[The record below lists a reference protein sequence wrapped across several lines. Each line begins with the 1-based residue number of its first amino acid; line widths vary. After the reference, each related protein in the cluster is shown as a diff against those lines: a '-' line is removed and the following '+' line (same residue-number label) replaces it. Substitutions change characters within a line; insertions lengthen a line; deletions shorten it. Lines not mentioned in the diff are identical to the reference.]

1 MNVIPPRHDFTD
13 QELQAIL
20 AKAEA
25 NSVRSIGEF
34 QDAVIESLK
43 NPTHLQGIRFPWSKT
58 HDSVRLRGGEVSI
71 WAGINGHRKSTLLN
85 QVALWATREVPIG
98 IASLEM
104 PAEGLARMMVS
115 QAGGVVN
122 PTANFATQIL
132 QRLNRKVWFYDRLG
146 SVPPL
151 EILGAVHA
159 MSEKGCKLIVI
170 DSLSMCR
177 VTDDMERERLFMA
190 ELTSLAKALD
200 VHVALVHH
208 VRKPHQGGDEYVPT
222 RFDVKGSG
230 SIVDLTQNL
239 FICWANKKRKRI
251 QQRVDMGHPITPD
264 EQSVLDSECDQKL
277 IVAKQRHAEFEGVIS
292 LWHHPSRQFTSD
304 KSVRAVQLEIQQ

>member
-1 MNVIPPRHDFTD
+1 MNTIQPRDDFTN
-13 QELQAIL
+13 QELQAIF
-20 AKAEA
+20 AKAEK

-34 QDAVIESLK
+34 HDQVIESLK
-43 NPTHLQGIRFPWSKT
+43 NPGRIDGIKLPWSKT
-58 HDSVRLRGGEVSI
+58 HDVLRLRHSEVSI

-85 QVALWATREVPIG
+85 QVALWATREVPVG

-104 PAEGLARMMVS
+104 PVDGLAKLMIS
-115 QAGGVVN
+115 QAAGAPN
-122 PTANFATQIL
+122 PTPEFAT
-132 QRLNRKVWFYDRLG
+132 KVINKLGRRMWFYDRLG

-159 MSEKGCKLIVI
+159 LSQEGCKLIVI

-190 ELTSLAKALD
+190 ELTSLAKALQ
-200 VHVALVHH
+200 VHIALVHH
-208 VRKPHQGGDEYVPT
+208 VRKPQSGGDEFIPS

-239 FICWANKKRKRI
+239 FICWANKKRGII
-251 QQRVDMGHPITPD
+251 QRKLDRGLPVDAS
-264 EQSVLDSECDQKL
+264 EQEIFDNEADQKL
-277 IVAKQRHAEFEGVIS
+277 IVAKQRHAEFEGPIN
-292 LWHHPSRQFTSD
+292 LWHHPSRQFIGD
-304 KSVRAVQLEIQQ
+304 KSGRAIHLEGIQ

>member
-1 MNVIPPRHDFTD
+1 MNTIPPRDDFTD
-13 QELQAIL
+13 QELQAIF
-20 AKAEA
+20 ANAE
-25 NSVRSIGEF
+25 SHSIRSISEF
-34 QDAVIESLK
+34 HDQVIDALK
-43 NPTHLQGIRFPWSKT
+43 NPGWIEGIKLPWGKT
-58 HDSVRLRGGEVSI
+58 HGAVRLREREVSI

-85 QVALWATREVPIG
+85 QVALWATREVPVG

-104 PAEGLARMMVS
+104 PVDGLAKLMITQAAGAPNPSAEYATKVIQKLSRRM
-115 QAGGVVN
+115 
-122 PTANFATQIL
+122 
-132 QRLNRKVWFYDRLG
+132 WFYDRLG

-159 MSEKGCKLIVI
+159 LHQQGCKLIVI

-200 VHVALVHH
+200 VHIALVHH
-208 VRKPHQGGDEYVPT
+208 VRKPQSGGDEFLPT

-239 FICWANKKRKRI
+239 FICWANKRRANILRKLNNGLAI
-251 QQRVDMGHPITPD
+251 D
-264 EQSVLDSECDQKL
+264 EKEQEILDKEPDQKL
-277 IVAKQRHAEFEGVIS
+277 IVAKQRHAEFEGPIH
-292 LWHHPSRQFTSD
+292 LWHHPSRQFVGD
-304 KSVRAVQLEIQQ
+304 KTGRPIYLDGEL

>member
-1 MNVIPPRHDFTD
+1 MNTIPPRDDFTN
-13 QELQAIL
+13 QELQAIF
-20 AKAEA
+20 AKAES

-34 QDAVIESLK
+34 HDAVIESIT
-43 NPTHLQGIRFPWSKT
+43 NPQQIHGVKLPWGKT
-58 HDSVRLRGGEVSI
+58 HGLVRLRTSEVSI

-85 QVALWATREVPIG
+85 QVALWATRQAPVG

-104 PAEGLARMMVS
+104 PVEGLAKLMVS
-115 QAGGVVN
+115 QASGAIN
-122 PTANFATQIL
+122 PTAEYATQVIQKL
-132 QRLNRKVWFYDRLG
+132 SRRMWFYDRLG

-159 MSEKGCKLIVI
+159 LSQVGCKLIVI
-170 DSLSMCR
+170 DSLTMCR

-200 VHVALVHH
+200 IHVALVHH
-208 VRKPHQGGDEYVPT
+208 VRKPAQGGDEYVPS

-239 FICWANKKRKRI
+239 FICWANKARATALRKI
-251 QQRVDMGHPITPD
+251 NNGIAISAK
-264 EQSVLDSECDQKL
+264 EQEIIDTEPDQKL
-277 IVAKQRHAEFEGVIS
+277 IVAKQRHAEYEGAIH
-292 LWHHPSRQFTSD
+292 LWHHPSRQFVGDSSGKPIRLDSSD
-304 KSVRAVQLEIQQ
+304 